1 MCGIVGYLG
10 TKTKANFLIN
20 ILKKLEY
27 RGYDSSGISC
37 LDDGEFSIFKEVG
50 NIKNLQQIVPENFET
65 SCLVA
70 HTRWATHG
78 EPSCLNAHPHS
89 SCGGIWTIVHNG
101 IIENYQVLKDALS
114 KKPQSQTD
122 TVVVSC
128 LLEEKNVNNIFQFI
142 DAFDGVEG
150 SYAIVAENKN
160 LPNQLFLAKQK
171 SPLYLA
177 VNGDGDYLVA
187 SDPICFVGFAKEY
200 FTFLDGEFG
209 HLSKTEGVKFFDK
222 SKNQISKQPKLLDD
236 TFEES
241 DKNNFEHFMLKEIFE
256 QPKALERQVKTYK
269 DTDVLKKFNKEF
281 VKKFEKITLVGCGT
295 AYHAGLVG
303 AKYLAKGTG
312 IFATVEMAS
321 EFIYNQPVFADEKT
335 LFIFVSQS
343 GETADTLQAQA
354 LAKSKGATTLALTNV
369 LYSTLAS
376 KCDYVLPV
384 CAGPEIAVAS
394 TKAYVCQLSSLYM
407 LSMHLASELK
417 GKKFDGFEK
426 IESVAKEILDFDMP
440 QVDALA
446 EHIKNRNDVIFIGKD
461 FDYIT
466 ANEASL
472 KLKEVAY
479 INSASYPSGEL
490 KHGFLAL
497 VEKGTPIV
505 VLAGNNATNSK
516 TFNATHEAVSRGAE
530 AIVVSN
536 DKVENFENV
545 IKISEPDDMLFPM
558 LSIVPLQYLAYKVS
572 ISKGINPDQP
582 RNLAKS
588 VTVE

>member
-10 TKTKANFLIN
+10 KSTKAKTLIN

-27 RGYDSSGISC
+27 RGYDSSGIAS
-37 LDDGEFSIFKEVG
+37 LKDGKITTFKQVG
-50 NIKNLQQIVPENFET
+50 NIQKLDSSVPDEFET

-78 EPSCLNAHPHS
+78 KPTEVNAHPHS
-89 SCGGIWTIVHNG
+89 SCDGVWTLVHNG
-101 IIENYQVLKDALS
+101 IIENFDKLKNKL
-114 KKPQSQTD
+114 KNKPQSQTD

-128 LLEEKNVNNIFQFI
+128 LLEEQ
-142 DAFDGVEG
+142 GVEDIFGFINAFKQVKG

-160 LPNQLFLAKQK
+160 KPNELFLAKHK
-171 SPLYLA
+171 SPLYLS
-177 VNGDGDYLVA
+177 VNNDGDILVA
-187 SDPICFVGFAKEY
+187 SDPICFVGFSKKY
-200 FTFLDGEFG
+200 YTFADGEFA
-209 HLSKTEGVKFFDK
+209 HITKDELKFFDENGNDIK
-222 SKNQISKQPKLLDD
+222 KQTKELDD

-241 DKNNFEHFMLKEIFE
+241 DKKEYKHFMLKEIFE
-256 QPKALERQVKTYK
+256 QPKALERQIKTFK
-269 DTDVLKKFNKEF
+269 DNDVLNKFDKDFISRFSNIKL
-281 VKKFEKITLVGCGT
+281 IGCGT

-303 AKYLAKGTG
+303 AKYLSRMTG
-312 IFATVEMAS
+312 LPAYAEMAS

-343 GETADTLQAQA
+343 GETADTLCAQE
-354 LAKSKGATTLALTNV
+354 LAKGKGATTIALTNV

-376 KCDYVLPV
+376 KCDYVIPV

-394 TKAYVCQLSSLYM
+394 TKAYVCQLSALYM
-407 LSMHLASELK
+407 FALNLK
-417 GKKFDGFEK
+417 CQVENIEFDGFEK
-426 IESVAKEILDFDMP
+426 IETVANKILNFDMAK
-440 QVDALA
+440 VEELA
-446 EHIKNRNDVIFIGKD
+446 SELKTKNEAIFIGKD

-497 VEKGTPIV
+497 VENGTPIIV
-505 VLAGNNATNSK
+505 FAGGSATNSK
-516 TFNATHEAVSRGAE
+516 TFNAAHEAASRGAN
-530 AIVVSN
+530 AFVVTNQST
-536 DKVENFENV
+536 DIFENV
-545 IKISEPDDMLFPM
+545 LLIDEPDDLLFPM
-558 LSIVPLQYLAYKVS
+558 LSIAPLQYLAYIVS
-572 ISKGINPDQP
+572 TSKGINPDQP